1 MIKPGEIQ
9 QIASSLQ
16 LKDTQIEKDYIISWI
31 LRGVYSND
39 YLKNRLVFKGG
50 TLLRKV
56 YYPEYRLSEDLDF
69 TFAGVDFN
77 TQIIKKE
84 FNQVFE
90 WVLDESRIRLT
101 MLDDT
106 ELTTGNYNFYISYV
120 GPLGGIGA
128 QKSIKVDISSTELII
143 NEPVYYVVQN
153 EYSDLLEGYTIKCYS
168 LDELIPEKM
177 RSLMQRTE
185 PRDLYDIWCLFEVE
199 ELNIEDFIYDFQEKA
214 RRKGY
219 DPAALVSAVNSK
231 EHTFARNWD
240 LHLAN
245 QITDLPDFKDVWR
258 ELGKHW
264 KRFSKFNLT

>member
-9 QIASSLQ
+9 QVASTIQ
-16 LKDTQIEKDYIISWI
+16 LKDTQIEKDYVISWI
-31 LRGVYSND
+31 LMGAYTND
-39 YLKNRLVFKGG
+39 YLKERLIFKGG

-56 YYPEYRLSEDLDF
+56 YYPDYRLSEDLDF
-69 TFAGVDFN
+69 TFSGVDFKP
-77 TQIIKKE
+77 QIIKKE
-84 FNQVFE
+84 FDKVFE
-90 WVLDESRIRLT
+90 WILDESRIRLT

-143 NEPVYYVVQN
+143 NEPEFKAVQN
-153 EYSDLLEGYTIKCYS
+153 EYSDLQDEFQIKCYS
-168 LDELIPEKM
+168 LNELIPEKM

-185 PRDLYDIWCLFEVE
+185 PRDLYDLWYLFEGE
-199 ELNIEDFIYDFQEKA
+199 GLDIEDFVYDFQEKA
-214 RRKGY
+214 RHKGY
-219 DPAALVSAVNSK
+219 DPTKLVTTVNSK
-231 EHTFARNWD
+231 EDTFARNWD

-245 QITDLPDFKDVWR
+245 QITDLHEFKEVWR

-264 KRFSKFNLT
+264 KRFSRFYLT

>member
-9 QIASSLQ
+9 QIASLLQ
-16 LKDTQIEKDYIISWI
+16 LKDTQIEKDYVISRI
-31 LRGVYSND
+31 LRGVYTND
-39 YLKNRLVFKGG
+39 DLKDNLVFKGG

-69 TFAGVDFN
+69 TFTGIDFN

-84 FNQVFE
+84 FDKVFE
-90 WVLDESRIRLT
+90 WVLDESRIQLT

-120 GPLGGIGA
+120 GPLGGSGA

-143 NEPVYYVVQN
+143 NEPEYHEVHN
-153 EYSDLLEGYTIKCYS
+153 EYSDLQDEFKIKCYG
-168 LDELIPEKM
+168 LNELIPEKM

-185 PRDLYDIWCLFEVE
+185 PRDLYDLWYLFEE
-199 ELNIEDFIYDFQEKA
+199 EGLNVEDFVYDFQEKA
-214 RRKGY
+214 RHKGY
-219 DPAALVSAVNSK
+219 DPTKLVSIVNSK
-231 EHTFARNWD
+231 EDTFARNWN

-245 QITDLPDFKDVWR
+245 QITDIPEFKDVWR

-264 KRFSKFNLT
+264 KRFSKFYLT

>member
-31 LRGVYSND
+31 LKGVYSND
-39 YLKNRLVFKGG
+39 FLKNRLVFKGG

-90 WVLDESRIRLT
+90 WILDQSRIRLT

-106 ELTTGNYNFYISYV
+106 ELTTGNYSFYISYV

-128 QKSIKVDISSTELII
+128 QK
-143 NEPVYYVVQN
+143 
-153 EYSDLLEGYTIKCYS
+153 
-168 LDELIPEKM
+168 
-177 RSLMQRTE
+177 
-185 PRDLYDIWCLFEVE
+185 
-199 ELNIEDFIYDFQEKA
+199 
-214 RRKGY
+214 
-219 DPAALVSAVNSK
+219 VSK
-231 EHTFARNWD
+231 
-240 LHLAN
+240 
-245 QITDLPDFKDVWR
+245 
-258 ELGKHW
+258 
-264 KRFSKFNLT
+264 